1 MRFWPQKTWKKI
13 LFVLCLTLIVL
24 GVAGAGA
31 VGYVFININ
40 KDVVSSIDVMNSGG
54 SEKALIVYQVGL
66 SSGPRDASYS
76 FADGLVSSGW
86 RVEITTAS
94 PEAPS
99 DLSDYKLL
107 VLTFPI
113 YYDLPGEAIVRYVDR
128 LGDLKKIQT
137 VIINCGSQNAIMKA
151 QVEAQ
156 NGTVIKTLFAGET
169 DLRQEGSQIAPQAIG

>member
-13 LFVLCLTLIVL
+13 LFVLCLILIVL
-24 GVAGAGA
+24 AVAGAVV
-31 VGYVFININ
+31 VGYVFLNIN

-54 SEKALIVYQVGL
+54 TARALVVYQVGL
-66 SSGPRDASYS
+66 SSAPRDASYAFS
-76 FADGLVSSGW
+76 EGLASNGW

-107 VLTFPI
+107 ILTFPI
-113 YYDLPGEAIVRYVDR
+113 YGDLPGEAIVRYVTR
-128 LGDLKKIQT
+128 LGDLQQIRT
-137 VIINCGSQNAIMKA
+137 VIINSGSLNVVMKA

-156 NGTVIKTLFAGET
+156 NGTVIENLLYGAT
-169 DLRQEGSQIAPQAIG
+169 DLRQEGSQIAP